1 MRIVKLTR
9 AARPVLAV
17 AAIVLISSALPAAAP
32 AKKEAFF
39 TRGDLTPT
47 VALYGK
53 RFHIPTV
60 LGPTG
65 MNGWILGDALV
76 VREVENGSP
85 ADGIVMPN
93 DMLLA
98 VNAEALGEVPLQTLG
113 EQVELSEQS
122 GTMTVTLMRSGKP
135 MTVTL
140 AIRKLGAFGPQA
152 PYSCAKS
159 RAIHIDTCEFLDR
172 SQNRDGTFDGRMYVG
187 YALNGLTWLASEDP
201 KYWENARRLAY
212 SYAQRFDPAEVGTV
226 AWGWGHMGIFL
237 AEYYFQTGDETVLPL
252 CRRIAQTLVRSQHPC
267 GSWGHGPHPGKGYVQ
282 GGLLN
287 CAGAGCWNALI
298 LFTEAGV
305 PVSKAALAKATH
317 FFARFADHGT
327 VPYGDHRP
335 EFAGTGNGKDAQT
348 GVGFALLGDRVKAEV
363 FGRHVTDGYRWRN
376 AGHTGGM
383 MGFVWGNIDGIH
395 NPHTPDYLRM
405 VKHWQWMMNAS
416 RRWNGGF
423 LAPESVIGSIY
434 TFRGTLLS
442 AGGLAQVYAV
452 PARALRI
459 HGAPKSVFAAGDL
472 PGELTEGVK
481 LYRALKFDELRKT
494 VRPTSDLARQLLT
507 AARRK
512 EKDIELSLAKAAAA
526 VEGDSPDPVLAM
538 QIVNN
543 LERFCGG
550 VTEPRVEAM
559 RIRLTSNKYA
569 LIKAAARVYEE
580 YKWLTYTY
588 PKARAAFEKLAA
600 DDEAGIY
607 QRLARRELATPADAS
622 NWGFYCE
629 EMYSLFADSWELNE
643 RSKAAMVRLSGLYS
657 GNWPQGVAYGLLLKA
672 GVISHDLAKTWTTL
686 VPRCLA
692 DPVAVAPT
700 WRMWAKADNAAPPA
714 DWASV
719 GFDDSGW
726 ITGAGPITG
735 TRETKLPIPRGARR
749 QYVRIAFD
757 AKGTNFNEFRIVLA
771 MSARHG
777 VVLLNGKPVAWSLQT
792 PRDGSAMIALHPATA
807 KLLRKGRNVLAVRTE
822 CRSLDIG
829 LYARKAPPAAAAK
842 LGPRA
847 WAKAE
852 GLGAPNLSRRTAFR
866 KRAGRS
872 VLMPNST
879 GLTNDPAGKPNADI
893 HEIRQRLDADGYSL
907 DERYKYFGHTNPIV
921 RLRAS
926 LSMMRGGK
934 DAIPYIRKAL
944 QSSDPRVIRSG
955 CDAIAGPFG
964 WAKGRAE
971 SLPHMPPTLAGQLA
985 GTLAGLI
992 DHEEMYIREGAI
1004 LAMGNCGEAAWPYLD
1019 KIAAKADDPEWWIS
1033 AAVGHVMR
1041 LNDTAKIENLTDAV
1055 AAAYRREQSVYGR
1068 NRLRSALV
1076 AMAKRGQQVDRVV
1089 ALLMQEIRDG
1099 DDYFAIMATR
1109 EIQGLGYL
1117 ARSAVPAIDERLAY
1131 YRTMLAEAKTDSG
1144 RGYPEGQ
1151 IKFLEGLKKRITT
1164 APPKPRKR

>member
-1 MRIVKLTR
+1 MRTSKLTPAVR
-9 AARPVLAV
+9 LGLIVLALMV
-17 AAIVLISSALPAAAP
+17 VSPSLTAAAP
-32 AKKEAFF
+32 AKKETFF
-39 TRGDLTPT
+39 TRADLTPT
-47 VALYGK
+47 VAMYGK

-60 LGPTG
+60 FGPTG
-65 MNGWILGDALV
+65 MNGWILGDVLV

-98 VNAEALGEVPLQTLG
+98 VNGQALGDEPLKTLG
-113 EQVELSEQS
+113 QQVEVSEQS
-122 GTMTVTLMRSGKP
+122 GKMALSLMRSGKAVS
-135 MTVTL
+135 VTIP
-140 AIRKLGAFGPQA
+140 IRKLGAFGPEA
-152 PYSCAKS
+152 PYNCAKS
-159 RAIHIDTCEFLDR
+159 RAIHRDTCEFLAR
-172 SQNRDGTFDGRMYVG
+172 AQNPDGTFDGRMYVG

-201 KYWENARRLAY
+201 KYLENARRLAY
-212 SYAQRFDPAEVGTV
+212 SYAKRFNPDDTGTV

-237 AEYYFQTGDETVLPL
+237 AEYYFQTGDDTVLPL
-252 CRRIAQTLVRSQHPC
+252 CRRIGQTLALSQQPC

-298 LFTEAGV
+298 LFKEAGV
-305 PVSKAALAKATH
+305 PVREHALARATH

-363 FGRHVTDGYRWRN
+363 FGRHVTDGYLWRN

-423 LAPESVIGSIY
+423 LVPESVIGSIY

-452 PARALRI
+452 PSRALRI

-472 PGELTEGVK
+472 PAELARGVE
-481 LYRALKFDELRKT
+481 LYRTLKFDELRKT
-494 VRPTSDLARQLLT
+494 VKPTSDLARRLL
-507 AARRK
+507 AAADRK
-512 EKDIELSLAKAAAA
+512 AKDIELSLAKAKAL
-526 VEGDSPDPVLAM
+526 VECDYPDPVLATA
-538 QIVNN
+538 IVKN
-543 LERFCGG
+543 LEPYCG

-559 RIRLTSNKYA
+559 RVELTSDKYA
-569 LIKAAARVYEE
+569 LVEAAASPYDE

-588 PKARAAFEKLAA
+588 PKARTAFEKLAA
-600 DDEAGIY
+600 DDEAGVY
-607 QRLARRELATPADAS
+607 QKLARRELATPASAS

-629 EMYSLFADSWELNE
+629 EIHSLFIDSWQLNE
-643 RSKAAMVRLSGLYS
+643 RAKAAMVRLSGLEG
-657 GNWPQGVAYGLLLKA
+657 GNWPQGVAYGLLLEA
-672 GVISHDLAKTWTTL
+672 GIISHDLAKTWTTL
-686 VPRCLA
+686 VPQCIGDSGA
-692 DPVAVAPT
+692 APPT
-700 WRMWAKADNAAPPA
+700 WRMWAKADGAEPPA
-714 DWASV
+714 DWASA
-719 GFDDSGW
+719 GFDDGGW
-726 ITGAGPITG
+726 ITGPGPITG
-735 TRETKLPIPRGARR
+735 TREAKLQIPRGARR

-757 AKGTNFNEFRIVLA
+757 AGKTDFNEFRILLG
-771 MSARHG
+771 MSARNG
-777 VVLLNGKPVAWSLQT
+777 VVLLNGTPVAWSLQT
-792 PRDGSAMIALHPATA
+792 PGDHSAMISLHPETA
-807 KLLRKGRNVLAVRTE
+807 RLLRKGPNVLAVRTE

-829 LYARKAPPAAAAK
+829 LYARKAPAASAAS
-842 LGPRA
+842 LGPKA

-852 GLGAPNLSRRTAFR
+852 ALPAPDLSSRTAGR
-866 KRAGRS
+866 KPSGPS
-872 VLMPNST
+872 VLMPNVT
-879 GLTNDPAGKPNADI
+879 GLANDPAGKPNADI
-893 HEIRQRLDADGYSL
+893 HEIRQKLDADGYSL
-907 DERYKYFGHTNPIV
+907 DDRYKYFGHTNPIV

-944 QSSDPRVIRSG
+944 QSKDPRVVRAG

-971 SLPHMPPTLAGQLA
+971 SLPHMPPTVAGQLA
-985 GTLAGLI
+985 GMFAELL

-1004 LAMGNCGEAAWPYLD
+1004 LALSNCGEAAWPHLE
-1019 KIAAKADDPEWWIS
+1019 KVAAKANDPEWWIS
-1033 AAVGHVMR
+1033 AAVAHVMR
-1041 LNDTAKIENLTDAV
+1041 LNETARIEKLTDAV
-1055 AAAYRREQSVYGR
+1055 AAAYRTEQSVYGR
-1068 NRLRSALV
+1068 NRLRGGLV
-1076 AMAKRGQQVDRVV
+1076 AMAKRGRQVDRVV
-1089 ALLMQEIRDG
+1089 ELLMQEVRDG
-1099 DDYFAIMATR
+1099 DDYFAIMAMR

-1117 ARSAVPAIDERLAY
+1117 AKAAVPVVDERIAHYRALLA
-1131 YRTMLAEAKTDSG
+1131 AAKTDRG
-1144 RGYPEGQ
+1144 RGHPEGQ
-1151 IKFLEGLKKRITT
+1151 IKYLEGVKKRITT

>member
-1 MRIVKLTR
+1 L
-9 AARPVLAV
+9 AA
-17 AAIVLISSALPAAAP
+17 SSSLSAAAS
-32 AKKEAFF
+32 AKEAFF
-39 TRGDLTPT
+39 TRDDLTPT

-65 MNGWILGDALV
+65 MNGWILGDVLV

-85 ADGIVMPN
+85 ADGVVMPN

-98 VNAEALGEVPLQTLG
+98 VNGEVLGDVPLRTLG

-122 GTMTVTLMRSGKP
+122 GTMTVTLLRSGKP

-152 PYSCAKS
+152 PYNCAKS
-159 RAIHIDTCEFLDR
+159 RAIHIDACEFLDR
-172 SQNRDGTFDGRMYVG
+172 SQNPDGTFDGRMYVG

-212 SYAQRFDPAEVGTV
+212 AYAKRFDPAELGTV

-298 LFTEAGV
+298 LFAEAGV
-305 PVSKAALAKATH
+305 RVDKAALAKATH

-348 GVGFALLGDRVKAEV
+348 GVGFALLGDEVKAEV

-383 MGFVWGNIDGIH
+383 MGFVWGNIAGIH
-395 NPHTPDYLRM
+395 NPHAPDYLRM
-405 VKHWQWMMNAS
+405 MKHWQWMMNAS

-423 LAPESVIGSIY
+423 LAPESVIGPIY

-452 PARALRI
+452 PGRALRI
-459 HGAPKSVFAAGDL
+459 YGAPKSVFAAGDL
-472 PGELTEGVK
+472 PAELAKGVE
-481 LYRALKFDELRKT
+481 LYRALKFAELRKA
-494 VRPTSDLARQLLT
+494 VKPTSDLARQLL
-507 AARRK
+507 AAAGRK
-512 EKDIELSLAKAAAA
+512 EKDIELSLAKARAA

-538 QIVNN
+538 QIVRN
-543 LERFCGG
+543 LERYCGG

-559 RIRLTSNKYA
+559 RVHLTSDKYA
-569 LIKAAARVYEE
+569 LVKAAARVYEE

-588 PKARAAFEKLAA
+588 PKARKAFEKLAA

-622 NWGFYCE
+622 NWYFYCE
-629 EMYSLFADSWELNE
+629 EMYSQFSGSWQLDE
-643 RSKAAMVRLSGLYS
+643 RAKAGMLRVSGLQG
-657 GNWPQGVAYGLLLKA
+657 GNWPQGVSYGALYKA
-672 GVISHDLAKTWTTL
+672 GVISHDLPGWTAL
-686 VPRCLA
+686 APRCGNE
-692 DPVAVAPT
+692 AVKTKPT
-700 WRMWAKADNAAPPA
+700 WRLWAKADHAAPPA
-714 DWASV
+714 NWAAV

-726 ITGAGPITG
+726 VSGPGPITG
-735 TRETKLPIPRGARR
+735 TRETNLPIPRGARR

-757 AKGTNFNEFRIVLA
+757 VDSTDFKALKLVLDVSTRPGA
-771 MSARHG
+771 
-777 VVLLNGKPVAWSLQT
+777 VILLNGTPVAWSLQT
-792 PRDGSAMIALHPATA
+792 PKDRSELIDLHPATVD
-807 KLLRKGRNVLAVRTE
+807 LLREGHNVLAVRTE

-829 LYARKAPPAAAAK
+829 LYGITHRAAAGLGSKARAPATAK
-842 LGPRA
+842 LGPKA
-847 WAKAE
+847 WAKVE
-852 GLGAPNLSRRTAFR
+852 GLPAPDLSVRTAAR
-866 KRAGRS
+866 RPAGPS
-872 VLMPNST
+872 ALMPNTT
-879 GLTNDPAGKPNADI
+879 GLANDPAGRPNADI
-893 HEIRQRLDADGYSL
+893 HEIRQKLDADGYSL
-907 DERYKYFGHTNPIV
+907 DDRYKYFGHTNPIV

-944 QSSDPRVIRSG
+944 QSKDPRVIRSG

-971 SLPHMPPTLAGQLA
+971 SLPHMPPALAGQLA
-985 GTLAGLI
+985 GRLAGLI

-1004 LAMGNCGEAAWPYLD
+1004 LAMGNCGEAAWPYLE
-1019 KIAAKADDPEWWIS
+1019 KIAAKANDPEWWIS

-1041 LNDTAKIENLTDAV
+1041 LNTTAKIVNLTDAV

-1089 ALLMQEIRDG
+1089 ELLMQEVRDG
-1099 DDYFAIMATR
+1099 DDYFAIMAMR

-1117 ARSAVPAIDERLAY
+1117 AKAAVPVVDERLAY
-1131 YRTMLAEAKTDSG
+1131 YRAMLAETKTDRG

-1151 IKFLEGLKKRITT
+1151 IKVLEGVKKRITT